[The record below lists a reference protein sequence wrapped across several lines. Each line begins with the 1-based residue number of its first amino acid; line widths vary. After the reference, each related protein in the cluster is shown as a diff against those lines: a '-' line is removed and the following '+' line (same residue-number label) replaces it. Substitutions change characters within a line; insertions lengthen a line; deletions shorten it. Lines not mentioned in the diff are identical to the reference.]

1 MAAIRQDYSPIDSL
15 QKMVDNIPN
24 GGGSDRKKHKKHKK
38 DKKEQVP
45 QQPLQPLQ
53 TTSDFAP
60 NELLKE
66 MGFDIS
72 PTTSSTGSSA
82 SPTSIAVMDE
92 KKYVSTYVSFII
104 AIWSCSRQCPTWNGT

>member
-15 QKMVDNIPN
+15 QKMVINLSN

-53 TTSDFAP
+53 KTSDFAP

-66 MGFDIS
+66 MGFHIS
-72 PTTSSTGSSA
+72 PNH
-82 SPTSIAVMDE
+82 
-92 KKYVSTYVSFII
+92 FHWII
-104 AIWSCSRQCPTWNGT
+104 RFTHIDRRHG

>member
-1 MAAIRQDYSPIDSL
+1 MATIRQDYSPIDSL

-24 GGGSDRKKHKKHKK
+24 GGGDRKKHKKLKK

-60 NELLKE
+60 DELLKE
-66 MGFDIS
+66 IGFDIFPS
-72 PTTSSTGSSA
+72 TSSTGSSV
-82 SPTSIAVMDE
+82 SPTSITVMDE
-92 KKYVSTYVSFII
+92 K
-104 AIWSCSRQCPTWNGT
+104 N